1 MFNLSAI
8 PFLSAH
14 LHWIMMDGLA
24 WLHMPTKRAAL
35 KRYPDVLILT
45 SNNHPS
51 DQALTETLMLNTA
64 YTIESV
70 RTVSDCEKWAH
81 NSIQPIVVTTEWDHE
96 IKSTIYALQDKFGTE
111 LKFLVM
117 SQATDAMLGKLAED
131 AIHSGAQTFIPQA
144 LGSAPL
150 VAYLHRLIKQRAS
163 ACLAGSD
170 DLNSMRVT
178 VNQKA
183 RIVRVQDQK
192 IYLPQNLF
200 ALFLYMVH
208 NRGEALS
215 YQQLTQAQKEGKSVF
230 MAPNTLVVKMYRLRR
245 MFEHTSLHHW
255 LETVPGYGYRYTG
268 PEIQIT
274 DGH

>member
-1 MFNLSAI
+1 MFTFSVI

-24 WLHMPTKRAAL
+24 WLHMPTTGATFRKD
-35 KRYPDVLILT
+35 PDILIV
-45 SNNHPS
+45 SHHN
-51 DQALTETLMLNTA
+51 ETLSHTLAEKIKLNTA
-64 YTIESV
+64 YIVETARS
-70 RTVSDCEKWAH
+70 VSDCEKWIN
-81 NSIQPIVVTTEWDHE
+81 NSIQPIIVTTEWDHE
-96 IKSTIYALQDKFGTE
+96 IKSIVQTLQEKHDAE
-111 LKFLVM
+111 MQFLVM
-117 SQATDAMLGKLAED
+117 AQATSTKLGKLAED

-150 VAYLHRLIKQRAS
+150 VAYLHRLMKQRAS
-163 ACLAGSD
+163 ACLAEFD
-170 DLNSMRVT
+170 DLNSTRVT

-192 IYLPQNLF
+192 IYLPRNLF
-200 ALFLYMVH
+200 ALFLYMAH
-208 NRGEALS
+208 NRGKALS

-230 MAPNTLVVKMYRLRR
+230 MAPNTLVVKMYRLRG
-245 MFEHTSLHHW
+245 MFEHTSLHHR